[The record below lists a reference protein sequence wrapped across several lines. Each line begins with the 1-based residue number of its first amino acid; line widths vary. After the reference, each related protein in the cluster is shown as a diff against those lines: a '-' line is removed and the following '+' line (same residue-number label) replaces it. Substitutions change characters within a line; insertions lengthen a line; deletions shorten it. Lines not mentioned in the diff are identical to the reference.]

1 MKKLFSK
8 LFSNIFVV
16 LGVMAVTPI
25 IAFVGF
31 AIYLRVTGGDPSSP
45 AHPLYADYV
54 NVLYNYKCGIA
65 HPEIY
70 NPYKNETIPAS
81 KFDNELVYF
90 VLLKIR
96 DDLHMSYAE
105 ALEVLKN
112 AREEWYVWSSDNFQ
126 PINTW
131 QHCQQETID
140 YYNLIIPAVEEKA
153 KKEKIWRD
161 RWKVWEVFFPIWDEI
176 QYTWRK
182 MRQE

>member
-1 MKKLFSK
+1 MAIALHMKKLFSK

-31 AIYLRVTGGDPSSP
+31 AIYLRVTGGDPSSQT
-45 AHPLYADYV
+45 HPLNGEYV
-54 NVLYNYKCGIA
+54 AIFYNDKCIRKTAMQRIA
-65 HPEIY
+65 NGENHI
-70 NPYKNETIPAS
+70 KKILTLS
-81 KFDNELVYF
+81 T
-90 VLLKIR
+90 LLRIR

-112 AREEWYVWSSDNFQ
+112 AREEWYVWSSNNFQ

-176 QYTWRK
+176 Q
-182 MRQE
+182 